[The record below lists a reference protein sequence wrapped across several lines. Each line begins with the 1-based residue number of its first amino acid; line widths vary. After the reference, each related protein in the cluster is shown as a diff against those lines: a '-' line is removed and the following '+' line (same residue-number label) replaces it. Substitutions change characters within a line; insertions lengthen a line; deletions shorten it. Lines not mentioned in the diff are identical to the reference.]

1 MSTTQLQRV
10 TRRALSLVITAGVL
24 AGGALVSTPSALAS
38 TGPGAHPDRLQSRLA
53 KSGAAKTSA
62 LAAAGGPTCV
72 NLSNAAVTCPTI
84 SSVSVGSAWIRS
96 SKTSITYPVKVV
108 VNDPDNIAV
117 EVETLM
123 GRGLDQPLAP
133 ATLVVGS
140 GFTMSPSLIN
150 GSTKTF
156 TMTVES
162 LYNAYLPASDA
173 WTLPAY
179 GGFQI
184 NPVVWGVDPAD
195 APGAIPNQYLAQAY
209 RSGSIKARSV
219 ITNTPSATS
228 VHKAQWFTERGK
240 LTRFDGTPQSGQKV
254 NVYYVPAGST
264 SASFAGA
271 ATTSSTGAFSLQVR
285 SWLTGSWFVNY
296 PGSAFSTGVYKSVWI
311 RVS

>member
-1 MSTTQLQRV
+1 MSTTHLPRV

-62 LAAAGGPTCV
+62 LAAAAPTCLNPSSV
-72 NLSNAAVTCPTI
+72 VVTCPTI

-96 SKTSITYPVKVV
+96 STTAITFPVKVV
-108 VNDPDNIAV
+108 VNDPANIAV
-117 EVETLM
+117 EVDTLM
-123 GRGLDQPLAP
+123 GRGLDQPVPTVIAGDSPLVASSTAAP
-133 ATLVVGS
+133 
-140 GFTMSPSLIN
+140 
-150 GSTKTF
+150 TKTF
-156 TMTVES
+156 TMTVS
-162 LYNAYLPASDA
+162 SPYKAYLPASN
-173 WTLPAY
+173 TETPTY
-179 GGFQI
+179 GAFQI
-184 NPVVWGVDPAD
+184 NPVVWGVDPTA
-195 APGAIPNQYLAQAY
+195 GPNDDPNGQFLAESY

-219 ITNTPSATS
+219 ITNTPSATA
-228 VHKAQWFTERGK
+228 VHRAQWFTERGR

-296 PGSAFSTGVYKSVWI
+296 PGSTLSTGIYKSVWI